1 MTMKSFSLAV
11 VAALLVAVPAWAHHS
26 HANYELNEF
35 LELDAT
41 VTQVMWINPHVWLY
55 VDVENEDGTT
65 STWALEGGSV
75 GALTRGGWQRD
86 TLQVGD
92 QIRVRCH
99 HLKDGDDGCLLGYI
113 STPDGRI
120 TDKEFD

>member
-1 MTMKSFSLAV
+1 MKSLGLASL
-11 VAALLVAVPAWAHHS
+11 AALLIAVPAWAHHS

-55 VDVENEDGTT
+55 VDVEKEDGTT

-75 GALTRGGWQRD
+75 GALTRGGW
-86 TLQVGD
+86 
-92 QIRVRCH
+92 
-99 HLKDGDDGCLLGYI
+99 
-113 STPDGRI
+113 
-120 TDKEFD
+120 